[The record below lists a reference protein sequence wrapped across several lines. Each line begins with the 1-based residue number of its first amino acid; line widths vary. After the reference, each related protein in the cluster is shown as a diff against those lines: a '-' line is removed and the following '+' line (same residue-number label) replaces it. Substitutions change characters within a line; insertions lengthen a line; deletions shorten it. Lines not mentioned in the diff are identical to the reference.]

1 MAGVFKSLDKSD
13 VRITPFRTY
22 KLWADVIQNNLSGS
36 VYTIYQANYNPQ
48 ANYLQVDPLNDSF
61 DQGSIYFEQFELKTA
76 NDKFQRV
83 VHRSVEHLYYRDFY
97 TNNKASFGSGNINT
111 QLRYLEDQ
119 AQIVSMP
126 QSKFGEAILPG
137 SVQMNMSWSYAVNS
151 GSLYST
157 SSITTAS
164 GVWVVEDDFHGNL
177 VISGSGFYS
186 PYGQYIGGAYTN
198 YTSSITKTPVGE
210 WPVDTIYK
218 YTDIGAVSFTSS
230 FNKGDWQMETLY
242 NNVSVSF
249 PTSSTYPS
257 ASATELLGA
266 QMKFTS
272 ANSSSLT
279 VKTDLVSDYK
289 DLYNFQSKPFSV
301 SMFLKPMAYPTHA
314 SGAVLLSKHGPAEEL
329 QIDIN
334 GNVFSQPVNNQ
345 FPYRLRYTSGSRKI
359 AFEQGGGHQ
368 GIFSV
373 TSSVALDADTLY
385 HVVATKSG
393 SIMSVHI
400 NSAVSN
406 SLNIATSSLNDNDC
420 INLAN
425 TYIGNSYKQ
434 NEGFDGYIDNIKIY
448 NKLLSQAEINIL
460 HHTLGVG
467 NVNIGNVFYN
477 HGVMGLTSI
486 PARHA
491 TFNTIETRG
500 THTIWETEISCTI
513 GPGEFTKSTNP
524 SLQVYDP
531 NQNQYVFSSFATSSD
546 FSPFVTSVG
555 LYDDHYRLVAVGK
568 LSAPIQLPNN
578 TDTTIIVRFDR

>member
-22 KLWADVIQNNLSGS
+22 KLWSDVIENNLSGS
-36 VYTIYQANYNPQ
+36 VYTVYQANYNPQ
-48 ANYLQVDPLNDSF
+48 SNYLQVDPLKDTF
-61 DQGSIYFEQFELKTA
+61 DQDNAHFEQFELTTA
-76 NDKFQRV
+76 NGKFQRV
-83 VHRSVEHLYYRDFY
+83 VHRSAEHLYYRDFY

-126 QSKFGEAILPG
+126 QSRFGEAILPG

-151 GSLYST
+151 GSLYNT
-157 SSITTAS
+157 SSVTTAS

-186 PYGQYIGGAYTN
+186 PYGQYVGGAYTN

-210 WPVDTIYK
+210 WPLDTIYK

-230 FNKGDWQMETLY
+230 FNKGDWQMETIY
-242 NNVSVSF
+242 NNISVSF

-272 ANSSSLT
+272 ANSSSLI

-301 SMFLKPMAYPTHA
+301 SMFLKPMAYPTQA

-345 FPYRLRYTSGSRKI
+345 FPYRLIYTSGSRKI
-359 AFEQGGGHQ
+359 AFQQGGGHQ

-373 TSSVALDADTLY
+373 TSSVALDVDTLY

-393 SIMSVHI
+393 SVVSVYV
-400 NSAVSN
+400 NSAVSSSQN
-406 SLNIATSSLNDNDC
+406 SATSSLNDNDC

-434 NEGFDGYIDNIKIY
+434 TEGFDGYIDNIKIY
-448 NKLLSQAEINIL
+448 NKLLNQTEINIL

-467 NVNIGNVFYN
+467 SVNVGNVFYN
-477 HGVMGLTSI
+477 HGMMSLTSI
-486 PARHA
+486 PSRYA

-513 GPGEFTKSTNP
+513 GPGEFTRSTNP

-555 LYDDHYRLVAVGK
+555 LYDDYHRLVAIGK

>member
-36 VYTIYQANYNPQ
+36 IYTIYQANYNPQ
-48 ANYLQVDPLNDSF
+48 SNYLQVDPLADTF
-61 DQGSIYFEQFELKTA
+61 DQGNAYFEQFEATTA
-76 NDKFQRV
+76 NGKFQRV
-83 VHRSVEHLYYRDFY
+83 VHRSTEHLYYRDFY

-111 QLRYLEDQ
+111 QLRYLEDR

-137 SVQMNMSWSYAVNS
+137 SVTMNISWSYAVNS
-151 GSLYST
+151 GSLFNT

-164 GVWVVEDDFHGNL
+164 GVWVVVDDFRGNL
-177 VISGSGFYS
+177 VISGSGYYS
-186 PYGQYIGGAYTN
+186 PYGQYVGGAYTN
-198 YTSSITKTPVGE
+198 YTSSVNKTPIGE
-210 WPVDTIYK
+210 WPIDTIYK
-218 YTDIGAVSFTSS
+218 YTDVGLVGFTSS
-230 FNKGDWQMETLY
+230 YNKGDWQMQTVY
-242 NNVSVSF
+242 NNISVSF
-249 PTSSTYPS
+249 PTSSTAPS
-257 ASATELLGA
+257 ASAEEMLGA
-266 QMKFTS
+266 QMQFS
-272 ANSSSLT
+272 SVNSSSLII
-279 VKTDLVSDYK
+279 KTDLVSDYK

-301 SMFLKPMAYPTHA
+301 SMFVKPTAYPTQV

-329 QIDIN
+329 QIDQN

-345 FPYRLRYTSGSRKI
+345 FPYRLRYTSGSNKI
-359 AFEQGGGHQ
+359 AFEQGGGHE

-373 TSSVALDADTLY
+373 TSSVALDLNNLY

-393 SIMSVHI
+393 SLMSVYI
-400 NSAVSN
+400 NSAVSSSIN
-406 SLNIATSSLNDNDC
+406 TATTPLKDKDC
-420 INLAN
+420 INQAN

-434 NEGFDGYIDNIKIY
+434 SEGFDGFIDNIKIY
-448 NKLLSQAEINIL
+448 NKLLNQTEINIL

-467 NVNIGNVFYN
+467 NVNVGNVFYN
-477 HGVMGLTSI
+477 HGIMSLTSI
-486 PARHA
+486 PSRYA

-513 GPGEFTKSTNP
+513 GPGEFTRSTNP

-531 NQNQYVFSSFATSSD
+531 NQNQYVFSSFATSSY

-555 LYDDHYRLVAVGK
+555 LYDDYHRLVAIGK
-568 LSAPIQLPNN
+568 LSTPVQLPNN